1 MRMDQHI
8 KQLIEK
14 YTFEAARLSHYEAL
28 ERYNMAYAQAKELGN
43 AFTIRACAANLGAM
57 YVSLGKKAEAEKG
70 LKYLKEATP
79 PEGTADCVSKGDLF
93 FNFGLA
99 YKVLGRFRE
108 AGSSFKQALEEYEEE
123 RDNLNMKIETL
134 KQLIQVILTIVTT
147 ILLFVCI
154 YFISYSVYLFILLL
168 CKTFSVGTSLFART
182 VTWIRV

>member
-1 MRMDQHI
+1 M

-14 YTFEAARLSHYEAL
+14 YTFEAARLSNYEAL
-28 ERYNMAYAQAKELGN
+28 EKYDKAYTQAKKLGN

-57 YVSLGKKAEAEKG
+57 YVSLGKKDEAEKG

-79 PEGTADCVSKGDLF
+79 PEGMADGVSNGDLF

-99 YKVLGRFRE
+99 YKVLGRFRA
-108 AGSSFKQALEEYEEE
+108 AGSSFQQALQEYRKE
-123 RDNLNMKIETL
+123 RDNINMEIETL

-154 YFISYSVYLFILLL
+154 YFISYSVYLFCYCVKHFLLGPVCL
-168 CKTFSVGTSLFART
+168 REQ
-182 VTWIRV
+182 